1 MKGLFSNLMAA
12 RKLTTVFNVLTFA
25 LVVGLTLIAEPA
37 MAAPVADELQTATT
51 KIWGWVTNVLLICAG
66 IGVMY
71 GAGRGFTTGRWE
83 AAVNPVMMALAFG
96 IIVVVIQASLG
107 APLAI

>member
-1 MKGLFSNLMAA
+1 MSQILFRTNKSRRFNLTSSMM
-12 RKLTTVFNVLTFA
+12 FA
-25 LVVGLTLIAEPA
+25 LIVAIMIVAEPA
-37 MAAPVADELQTATT
+37 FAAPVADELQTAATN
-51 KIWGWVTNVLLICAG
+51 IWGWVTNALLICAG

-83 AAVNPVMMALAFG
+83 AAINPVMMALAFG
-96 IIVVVIQASLG
+96 VFIVVIQATLG